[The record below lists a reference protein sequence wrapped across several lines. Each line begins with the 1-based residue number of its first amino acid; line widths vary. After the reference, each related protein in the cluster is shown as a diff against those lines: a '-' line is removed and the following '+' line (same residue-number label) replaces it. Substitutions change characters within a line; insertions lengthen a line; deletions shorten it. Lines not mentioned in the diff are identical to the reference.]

1 MEESKTIQTFDW
13 HRILISDDL
22 PLNYL
27 SEIAFRTF
35 VMFMMLIIGLK
46 FLSKRGVKQL
56 SVFELAILIA
66 LGSAI
71 GDPMFYNHVP
81 VTFGIVVLIVVIFLY
96 KVITTL
102 TGKFKIIEVVLEGK
116 PVLLL
121 KDGKIEHD
129 NYKKIGL
136 PFDKFFAELR
146 LKSVDHLG
154 QVSKA
159 YLETSG
165 EISIYLFEDDK
176 VVEGLPIYPELLE
189 HPLSEIV
196 QPGHYA
202 CISCGNIQQVSDSKA
217 HCAVCKNNKW
227 IAADSR
233 RRVQ

>member
-1 MEESKTIQTFDW
+1 MEENKTIEIFDW
-13 HRILISDDL
+13 HRIFISDDL

-35 VMFMMLIIGLK
+35 VMFLMLIIGLK

-96 KVITTL
+96 RVITKL
-102 TGKFKIIEVVLEGK
+102 TGKFKTMEVLLEGK

-121 KDGKIEHD
+121 KDGRIEYGT
-129 NYKKIGL
+129 YKKIGL
-136 PFDKFFAELR
+136 PYDKFFAELR
-146 LKSVDHLG
+146 GKSVDHLG

-165 EISIYLFEDDK
+165 EISIYLFKDDK
-176 VVEGLPIYPELLE
+176 VIEGLPIFPELLE
-189 HPLSEIV
+189 DPVIEIEK
-196 QPGHYA
+196 PGHYA
-202 CISCGNIQQVSDSKA
+202 CIYCGNIQQLSNSKTR
-217 HCAVCKNNKW
+217 CAICENDKW

-233 RRVQ
+233 TRVQ

>member
-1 MEESKTIQTFDW
+1 MEEQKTIEIFDW
-13 HRILISDDL
+13 HRIFFSDDF

-27 SEIAFRTF
+27 SEIAFRTL

-96 KVITTL
+96 RVITKL
-102 TGKFKIIEVVLEGK
+102 TGKFKLMEVLLEGK

-121 KDGKIEHD
+121 KDGRIQYD
-129 NYKKIGL
+129 RYKKIGL
-136 PFDKFFAELR
+136 PYDKFFAELR

-176 VVEGLPIYPELLE
+176 VIEGLPIFPDVLE
-189 HPLSEIV
+189 DVLIQIEKPA
-196 QPGHYA
+196 HYA
-202 CISCGNIQQVSDSKA
+202 CISCGNVQHIRTSKSK
-217 HCAVCKNNKW
+217 CSVCENDKW
-227 IAADSR
+227 IEADKR
-233 RRVQ
+233 TRVQ